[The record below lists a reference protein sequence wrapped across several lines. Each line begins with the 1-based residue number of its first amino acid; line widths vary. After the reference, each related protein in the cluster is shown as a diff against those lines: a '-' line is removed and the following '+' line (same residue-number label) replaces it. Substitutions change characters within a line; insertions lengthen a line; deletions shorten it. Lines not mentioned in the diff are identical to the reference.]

1 VIDLHSHLLPNVDD
15 GSRSVEQSVKVLRE
29 FDRLGLTDVC
39 LTPHLRAG
47 QVAGGPPLAHERAFA
62 SLIAEAPPAPRL
74 HRAAEVMLDRPLPPD
89 SSQLRRVSLA
99 GSRYILVEFPRLVAR
114 DTVTNALSR
123 VLDSGMIPLLAH
135 PERYSCCR
143 PEAVAAWRELGA
155 RMQVDATTL
164 LSPQTRGQR
173 ARDLISNGLADVL
186 AGDNHGDDRSVAAG
200 FQFLVA
206 QEGPQQAKLLVIGN
220 PEAILKD
227 AQLTAVPPLRIKRT
241 WMQRIRQILEGSE

>member
-1 VIDLHSHLLPNVDD
+1 MIDLHSHLLPNVDD
-15 GSRSVEQSVKVLRE
+15 GSRSVDQSVKVLLE
-29 FDRLGLTDVC
+29 FAGLGVTDVC

-47 QVAGGPPLAHERAFA
+47 QVAAGPPAAHQRAFA
-62 SLIAEAPPAPRL
+62 TLVAEAPAVPRL
-74 HRAAEVMLDRPLPPD
+74 HRGAEIMLDRPLPPD
-89 SSQLRRVSLA
+89 TSQSRRLSLG

-123 VLDSGMIPLLAH
+123 VLESGMVPVLAH

-143 PEAVAAWRELGA
+143 ADSVAAWRELGA

-164 LSPQTRGQR
+164 LSPQKRGER
-173 ARDLISNGLADVL
+173 ARDLISDGLADIL
-186 AGDNHGDDRSVAAG
+186 AGDNHGDHRSIAAG

-206 QEGPQQAKLLVIGN
+206 QEGQQQAELLVVTN
-220 PEAILKD
+220 PAAILKD
-227 AQLTAVPPLRIKRT
+227 AALSAVPPLRIKRT